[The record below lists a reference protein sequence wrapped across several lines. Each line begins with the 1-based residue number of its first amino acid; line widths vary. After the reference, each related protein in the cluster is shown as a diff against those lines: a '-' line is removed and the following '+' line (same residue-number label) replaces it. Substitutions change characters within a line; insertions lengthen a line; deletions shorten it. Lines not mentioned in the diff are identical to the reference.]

1 VRAVQSSQLSRGA
14 AAFNTSLVLHISTGS
29 GVAHELTMASA
40 VGGRQRSVSGVAVAQ
55 ECPDTFH
62 VLKTRSAHRFITFK
76 IDADA
81 GQVQVDEAGPPDAS
95 YGMFEDAL
103 PEGDCRFAGAC
114 GCSCAVHVPLPQASL
129 LISSSSLN

>member
-1 VRAVQSSQLSRGA
+1 
-14 AAFNTSLVLHISTGS
+14 
-29 GVAHELTMASA
+29 
-40 VGGRQRSVSGVAVAQ
+40 VSGVAVAQ

-62 VLKTRSAHRFITFK
+62 ALKTRSAHRFITFK

-103 PEGDCRFAGAC
+103 PEGDCRFAGAR
-114 GCSCAVHVPLPQASL
+114 GCSCAVRASVPQASVRNRAQL
-129 LISSSSLN
+129 SSSSLKSSRQRLGNNGAVDAGG